1 MGFLDPL
8 SSQWQVAFLVL
19 CVVMGSLLW
28 RGHRQTSQLAKIA
41 TSMADQLEL
50 LARSVATIEGRTS
63 NTENTLVANLSEYRM
78 AMRGTSQYREYLQK
92 LGVAPGSDIE
102 PILEAIP
109 DPATGVGKDGNIFYA
124 NRILLEATGIEAGS
138 SIYEI
143 ARRFAPRTMA
153 GDPLR
158 VDQLPESAALRGET
172 VREYLIR
179 LRPPQAAK
187 DVILSVN
194 GSPVRDVNGRVVAA
208 VMVSRVLSEEVAL
221 AMQVRQLSDA
231 VRSEAAVA
239 VAVAAPS
246 SL

>member
-19 CVVMGSLLW
+19 CLVMGSLLW
-28 RGHRQTSQLAKIA
+28 RGHRQTSQLATIA
-41 TSMADQLEL
+41 TSMAGQLEL
-50 LARSVATIEGRTS
+50 LTRSVATIEGRTS

-109 DPATGVGKDGNIFYA
+109 DAATGVGKDGSIFYA
-124 NRILLEATGIEAGS
+124 NRNLLEATGIEPGM
-138 SIYEI
+138 SIFEI
-143 ARRFAPRTMA
+143 GQRFAPRTLA

-158 VDQLPESAALRGET
+158 VDQLPESAALRGDD
-172 VREYLIR
+172 VREFLVR
-179 LRPPQAAK
+179 LRPPRLDK

-194 GSPVRDVNGRVVAA
+194 GSPVRDVTGRVVAA
-208 VMVSRVLSEEVAL
+208 VMVSRVISEEIAL
-221 AMQVRQLSDA
+221 AMQVRQLSGVGRA
-231 VRSEAAVA
+231 
-239 VAVAAPS
+239 AAPAPS
-246 SL
+246 